1 MIEIVNKI
9 VNFYKCG
16 FNINNNKYRIEDYQ
30 YIQNIRQLIP
40 YLKFICHEIKDTSI
54 PKYEWYDKYKKIIL

>member
-16 FNINNNKYRIEDYQ
+16 FNINNNKNRIEDYQ
-30 YIQNIRQLIP
+30 YIQNIISVP
-40 YLKFICHEIKDTSI
+40 LKWDEF
-54 PKYEWYDKYKKIIL
+54 KY